1 MPTGSAG
8 ERAGLRERGPAGE
21 WERLRLSDE
30 ERDAA
35 ARELGE
41 HFAAGRLTATEHG
54 DRLDRVTAAQTHKK
68 LPPLFADLPSA
79 YAPGLTRDRS
89 ARGYSVPGVS
99 AGLPHWRGPV
109 GRVWS
114 PPKVVLTV
122 ALVLVVLTQ
131 LPLVVVLVLA
141 WVLVNS
147 ARRRRVS
154 GPPWPQRHGVHP
166 QSRRLTPR

>member
-1 MPTGSAG
+1 MP
-8 ERAGLRERGPAGE
+8 AGLPGDWAGRRADSPAGE

-41 HFAAGRLTATEHG
+41 HFATGRLTATEHG
-54 DRLDRVTAAQTHKK
+54 DRLDRVMAARTRGE
-68 LPPLFADLPSA
+68 LPLLFADLPSA
-79 YAPGLTRDRS
+79 YARLSPGNLS
-89 ARGYSVPGVS
+89 ARGYPMQGVS
-99 AGLPHWRGPV
+99 ARPGQWHGPV